1 MADSNLDT
9 TPVEEEKEETL
20 IDHLIELRQRLMRAV
35 LSILFIFCGLFY
47 FANDIYL
54 FVSEPLRL
62 LLPEGS
68 SMIATGITSTFF
80 TPFKLTIVLS
90 IFLAVPVILH
100 QVWSF
105 ISPGLYQNEKKVAIP
120 LLVFSIIL
128 FYAGIVFAHFVVF
141 PLMLKF
147 FTSIGPTEIVVMP
160 DISQFLDIA
169 LKLYFAF
176 GIAFQI
182 PIATLLVIWSGITTA
197 KSLSEKRAYVV
208 VGCFV
213 FGMLLTPPDIISQTL
228 LAVPMWFLFE
238 VGIVM
243 GRMVEPKD
251 TDEEEDD
258 ESHHETD

>member
-1 MADSNLDT
+1 MADSNPET
-9 TPVEEEKEETL
+9 APEEVEKEETL
-20 IDHLIELRQRLMRAV
+20 IDHLIELRQRLIRAV
-35 LSILFIFCGLFY
+35 LSVLFIFCGLFY

-54 FVSEPLRL
+54 FVSEPLRI

-100 QVWSF
+100 QLWSF
-105 ISPGLYQNEKKVAIP
+105 ISPGLYQNEKRVAIP
-120 LLVFSIIL
+120 LLVFSILL
-128 FYAGIVFAHFVVF
+128 FYAGITFAHFVVF

-147 FTSIGPTEIVVMP
+147 FTSIGPSEIVVMP

-182 PIATLLVIWSGITTA
+182 PIATLLVIWSGIISA
-197 KSLSEKRAYVV
+197 KSLAAKRAYVI

-228 LAVPMWFLFE
+228 LAMPMWFLFE
-238 VGIVM
+238 MGILM
-243 GRMVEPKD
+243 GRMVERKKD
-251 TDEEEDD
+251 DEEEQEAD
-258 ESHHETD
+258 

>member
-1 MADSNLDT
+1 MADSNPKT
-9 TPVEEEKEETL
+9 APEEVEKEETL
-20 IDHLIELRQRLMRAV
+20 IDHLIELRQRLIRAV
-35 LSILFIFCGLFY
+35 LSVLFIFCGLFY

-54 FVSEPLRL
+54 FVSEPLRI

-105 ISPGLYQNEKKVAIP
+105 ISPGLYQNEKRVAIP
-120 LLVFSIIL
+120 LLVFSILL
-128 FYAGIVFAHFVVF
+128 FYAGIAFAHFVVF

-147 FTSIGPTEIVVMP
+147 FTSIGPSEIVVMP

-182 PIATLLVIWSGITTA
+182 PIATLLVIWSGITSA
-197 KSLSEKRAYVV
+197 KSLAEKRAYVI
-208 VGCFV
+208 VGCFI
-213 FGMLLTPPDIISQTL
+213 FGMLLTPPDVISQTL
-228 LAVPMWFLFE
+228 LAMPMWFLFE
-238 VGIVM
+238 IGILM
-243 GRMVEPKD
+243 GRMVERKKEE
-251 TDEEEDD
+251 EEEDGTEAD
-258 ESHHETD
+258 

>member
-1 MADSNLDT
+1 MADSNPKT
-9 TPVEEEKEETL
+9 AHEEVEKEETL
-20 IDHLIELRQRLMRAV
+20 IDHLIELRQRLIRAV
-35 LSILFIFCGLFY
+35 LSVLFIFCGLFY

-54 FVSEPLRL
+54 FVSEPLRI

-105 ISPGLYQNEKKVAIP
+105 ISPGLYQNEKRVAIP
-120 LLVFSIIL
+120 LLVFSILL
-128 FYAGIVFAHFVVF
+128 FYAGIAFAHFVVF

-147 FTSIGPTEIVVMP
+147 FTSIGPSEIVVMP

-182 PIATLLVIWSGITTA
+182 PIATLLVIWSGITSA
-197 KSLSEKRAYVV
+197 KSLAEKRAYVI
-208 VGCFV
+208 VGCFI
-213 FGMLLTPPDIISQTL
+213 FGMLLTPPDVISQTL
-228 LAVPMWFLFE
+228 LAMPMWFLFE
-238 VGIVM
+238 IGILM
-243 GRMVEPKD
+243 GRMVERKN
-251 TDEEEDD
+251 EEEKEDGTEAD
-258 ESHHETD
+258 